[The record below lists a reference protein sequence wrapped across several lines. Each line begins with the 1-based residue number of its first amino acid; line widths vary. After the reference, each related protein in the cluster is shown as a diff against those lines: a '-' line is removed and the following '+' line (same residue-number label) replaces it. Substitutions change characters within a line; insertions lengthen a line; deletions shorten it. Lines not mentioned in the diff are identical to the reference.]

1 MRKLMLALA
10 LAVAASACG
19 GGGGG
24 GGLPQ
29 QQRLEDTF
37 GAGFGQAFRAN
48 PNSDPRDP
56 AAGDVV
62 PADLT
67 RDATP
72 IP

>member
-1 MRKLMLALA
+1 MRKLTFALVLALA
-10 LAVAASACG
+10 ASAWG
-19 GGGGG
+19 GGGRG
-24 GGLPQ
+24 GGLPP

-37 GAGFGQAFRAN
+37 GAGFGQAFRAA